1 MGCGLSEAAYKG
13 RGVSLS
19 VAMTRPKRHRRG
31 NGIEGGRLLPM
42 VFGSLSMPERPSHD
56 YQAVQATR
64 RAEILARLEPV
75 LGGRTLLTLEIGC
88 GHGHFLN
95 AYATAHPD
103 RHCLGIDIMS
113 DRVRRGLRKRD
124 RASLTNLAFLHADA
138 WDLLAVLPAQVRL
151 EAVFVLFPDPWPKR
165 RHWKNRILQP
175 AFLTALAEKS
185 TPASPLYF
193 RTDYEPYFA
202 EAREVVASHE
212 AWELRPDLPWPFEHT
227 TVFQARAP
235 TYHSLIAI
243 RR

>member
-1 MGCGLSEAAYKG
+1 
-13 RGVSLS
+13 
-19 VAMTRPKRHRRG
+19 
-31 NGIEGGRLLPM
+31 M
-42 VFGSLSMPERPSHD
+42 VFCSLSMPERPSHD

-64 RAEILARLEPV
+64 RAEILARLEPA
-75 LGGRTLLTLEIGC
+75 LGGHPLLTLEIGS

-95 AYATAHPD
+95 AYATAHPE

-124 RASLTNLAFLHADA
+124 RAGLTNLSFLHADA
-138 WDLLAVLPAQVRL
+138 WDLLAVLPARVRL

-175 AFLTALAEKS
+175 AFLTTLAEKS
-185 TPASPLYF
+185 TPAAPLYF
-193 RTDYEPYFA
+193 RTDYEPYFV

-212 AWELRPDLPWPFEHT
+212 AWELRPNLPWPFEYT

-235 TYHSLIAI
+235 VYHSLVAV